1 MKSPQSNQDE
11 NTITSILYDPTSDCV
26 PRRLSRSHS
35 QITAVMHRR
44 YRPYAV
50 VRKRKWLH
58 PKCTVHGRRRSRHAI
73 SPSSIIQVVGKKLRS
88 FQRHK
93 RTPYYAIRERWRLLI
108 CSRCVGF
115 VGFRGNACFVC
126 GFLYIFCFLAYK
138 FFDLLSLKMYIFI
151 QLNPFK
157 SFTVKMIRVQAI
169 RCYQNC

>member
-1 MKSPQSNQDE
+1 MSTLLECFRTLVPTSSKIQSINFILKKVNQPKHLHRTMKSPQSNQDE

-50 VRKRKWLH
+50 VWKRKWLH

-88 FQRHK
+88 F
-93 RTPYYAIRERWRLLI
+93 
-108 CSRCVGF
+108 
-115 VGFRGNACFVC
+115 
-126 GFLYIFCFLAYK
+126 
-138 FFDLLSLKMYIFI
+138 
-151 QLNPFK
+151 
-157 SFTVKMIRVQAI
+157 
-169 RCYQNC
+169 